1 MHSLAVS
8 QQQFVLYVVFFC
20 FQLNGPFSI
29 MIKSLFVYGMV
40 GGKNTKLKVSEIK
53 SHIKSSLF
61 LYKCSLF
68 LSLALLLLP
77 VQPDQISVCV
87 EDDEDLRVDCMI
99 KPAPNKINSYEFSWS
114 SGTKEVL
121 INTNVSG
128 SKAEAQFND
137 KSQVVELEPHGY
149 RMTLSDFKDKLPPN
163 TTYMCK
169 IYGEMKQITV
179 EKGGWTEELKGMS
192 VNQKLAEFF
201 DRFLVCFNNFPLYR
215 FPGAMLSS
223 ERVSAEILVLDCLPG
238 LFPSSQ

>member
-1 MHSLAVS
+1 
-8 QQQFVLYVVFFC
+8 
-20 FQLNGPFSI
+20 

-40 GGKNTKLKVSEIK
+40 G
-53 SHIKSSLF
+53 
-61 LYKCSLF
+61 
-68 LSLALLLLP
+68 ALLLLP

-179 EKGGWTEELKGMS
+179 EKDSLVPCSAVS
-192 VNQKLAEFF
+192 VFLQRSWFLIACLVFF
-201 DRFLVCFNNFPLYR
+201 LHHND
-215 FPGAMLSS
+215 S
-223 ERVSAEILVLDCLPG
+223 
-238 LFPSSQ
+238 